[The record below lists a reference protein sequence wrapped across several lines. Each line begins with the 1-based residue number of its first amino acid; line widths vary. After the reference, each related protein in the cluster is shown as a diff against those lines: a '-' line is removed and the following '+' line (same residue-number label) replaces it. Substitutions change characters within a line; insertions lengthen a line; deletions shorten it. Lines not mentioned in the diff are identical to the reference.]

1 MLLLQMLNQIEELC
15 EQAQQSI
22 SQIVPVSIPQPKRW
36 EEMQLVFR
44 SDIER
49 IIATVNKLGDVSGV
63 SKLDTWKEL
72 KPEITNGYLLISL
85 KMFQAMEYDLNL
97 IMSATLDEAA
107 LEAGMG
113 AALTANSKPL
123 LAGLEVAT

>member
-1 MLLLQMLNQIEELC
+1 MLLLSMLNQIEELC

-36 EEMQLVFR
+36 EKMQLVFR

-123 LAGLEVAT
+123 LGGLEVAT

>member
-1 MLLLQMLNQIEELC
+1 MLLLQKLNQIEELC
-15 EQAQQSI
+15 EQVQQSI
-22 SQIVPVSIPQPKRW
+22 SQIVPVSIPQPKQW

-63 SKLDTWKEL
+63 SKLDAWKEL

-85 KMFQAMEYDLNL
+85 KMFQIMEYDLNL
-97 IMSATLDEAA
+97 IMGATLDEAA
-107 LEAGMG
+107 LEAGTG
-113 AALTANSKPL
+113 AALAADSKPL
-123 LAGLEVAT
+123 LAGLEAAT